1 MKKCYIA
8 GKITGTNDF
17 KERFTDAEH
26 EITQMGMIAINPVE
40 LPHNHNKK
48 WNSYMKEC
56 IAALVGCEAIYMLK
70 GWLHSDGARLER
82 SIADSLGMEIY
93 FE

>member
-8 GKITGTNDF
+8 GKITGTTDF
-17 KERFTDAEH
+17 KERFAKAEQ
-26 EITQMGMIAINPVE
+26 EVAYMGLCPVNPVT
-40 LPHNHNKK
+40 LPHEHDKS

-56 IAALVGCEAIYMLK
+56 ISALMGCGAIYMLQ

-82 SIADSLGMEIY
+82 SIADSVGMEIY

>member
-17 KERFTDAEH
+17 KERFAKAEQ
-26 EITQMGMIAINPVE
+26 EVARMGLWPINPVA
-40 LPHNHNKK
+40 LPHNHNKE

-56 IAALVGCEAIYMLK
+56 IAALMGCEAIYMLK

-82 SIADSLGMEIY
+82 SIADSLGMEIF